1 MVGRVMLY
9 VAVLK
14 AEDVHVRR
22 TAVDALKLKIHA
34 TADAMPVSHVTI
46 NVNRDNLK
54 TLYH

>member
-1 MVGRVMLY
+1 MLY